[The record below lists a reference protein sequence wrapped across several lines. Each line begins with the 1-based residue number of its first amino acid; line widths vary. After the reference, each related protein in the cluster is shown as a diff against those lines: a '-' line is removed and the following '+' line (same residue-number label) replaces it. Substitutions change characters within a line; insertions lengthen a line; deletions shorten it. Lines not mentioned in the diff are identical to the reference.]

1 MLLSWARGKRK
12 NKEKRMSVK
21 KEPQEVN
28 SEKLSETESEE
39 EYFEIEN
46 KEN

>member
-1 MLLSWARGKRK
+1 
-12 NKEKRMSVK
+12 MSVK
-21 KEPQEVN
+21 DEPQEVN

-46 KEN
+46 KENKRKKTCRK